1 MAHPFAS
8 PNPVHAQPLQIAQVN
23 HLPIV
28 ADFARRLGL
37 VDIVNRL
44 VPVQMEDRPGIVV
57 LGMVLD
63 TLSGPFPLYH
73 LEQAFSDADRA
84 VLLRRSPSSR
94 LLLQ

>member
-37 VDIVNRL
+37 VYIVNRL
-44 VPVQMEDRPGIVV
+44 VPVQMEVEPGIVV

-63 TLSGPFPLYH
+63 TLSG
-73 LEQAFSDADRA
+73 
-84 VLLRRSPSSR
+84 RSPVSPGAGVLRCGSSR
-94 LLLQ
+94 APWAGPSSGLLQ